1 MHWSARLSD
10 AQGLLPLRTRFREEM
25 NCQIVKDSI
34 HSREGWTR
42 SYLLELDGAVVGFGS
57 VAIAG
62 PWKDKPTLIEF
73 YLLPEHRARAFECFE
88 RLVESGDARYFEA
101 QTNDALATTMV
112 LAYGRDLQSEAIVFA
127 DKLTTTHS
135 IAGAR
140 LRGLTDEEEIR
151 ECQELRRGG
160 GEWALELEGN
170 VVGKGG
176 FLFHYNRP
184 YADIYMEVN
193 EAFRRRGLGAYL
205 VQELK
210 RECYQF
216 GAVPCARC
224 NTTNLVSRRTL
235 QRAGFVPVAHILV
248 GSLAL
253 ENLRS
258 GPA

>member
-1 MHWSARLSD
+1 MHLSARLSD
-10 AQGLLPLRTRFREEM
+10 AQGLLPLRTHFREEM

-34 HSREGWTR
+34 HARDGWTR
-42 SYLLELDGAVVGFGS
+42 SYLLELDGAAVGFGS

-73 YLLPEHRARAFECFE
+73 YLLPEQRARAFEYFE
-88 RLVESGDARYFEA
+88 RLVVSGDARFFEA
-101 QTNDALATTMV
+101 QTNDALATAMV
-112 LAYGRDLQSEAIVFA
+112 LAYARDIQSEAIVFA
-127 DKLTTTHS
+127 DKLTTQHS
-135 IAGAR
+135 VAGAGLRR
-140 LRGLTDEEEIR
+140 LTEEKEIR

-160 GEWALELEGN
+160 GEWALELGRK

-193 EAFRRRGLGAYL
+193 EGFRRRGLGSYL

-224 NTTNLVSRRTL
+224 NTTNLISRRTL
-235 QRAGFVPVAHILV
+235 QRAGFAPVAHIIV
-248 GSLAL
+248 GSLAV
-253 ENLRS
+253 ETK
-258 GPA
+258 